1 MLAAVGVSRPLDEL
15 VFWWAGLPPEPR
27 RRACKRLRRHFGG
40 ALDVGL
46 HRALRDRLHTQ
57 HRVGRLPGIGDLG
70 ARVGILV
77 EDDDVGFAHLGRL
90 SRALFRPA
98 ALGPATIDAPL
109 PAPRMARASMRK
121 HSGKKASCP
130 TTTMIF
136 SPSSPVCSLAPS
148 MVGRRGASPETPGS
162 PARSASVPRGASR
175 VSARSGSPG
184 GSLEHAASARKKEHS
199 KSSAALGCVP
209 PTSGPV

>member
-15 VFWWAGLPPEPR
+15 VFWWAGLPHEPR

-46 HRALRDRLHTQ
+46 HRALRDRLHAQ

-109 PAPRMARASMRK
+109 PAPRMARA
-121 HSGKKASCP
+121 
-130 TTTMIF
+130 T
-136 SPSSPVCSLAPS
+136 PVCSLAPS

-162 PARSASVPRGASR
+162 PARPASVPRGASR

-184 GSLEHAASARKKEHS
+184 GSLEHATSARKKKHS